1 MKFYLVTGGAG
12 FIGSHLVESLLATG
26 NRVVVLDNFRTGTK
40 ENLSAVAE
48 NSHLTIVE
56 GDIRDQKTI
65 AAVMAGVDG
74 VFHLAA
80 NVSVPVAKENP
91 AESFDINVRGTHNVL
106 EAARRASVSKVVLAS
121 SAAVYGDASG
131 EVVTE
136 NSTVCPI
143 SQYGLEKQI
152 LEKMAE
158 FYDQAYGMQTV
169 TLRLFNVFGPRQS
182 ADSQYAGVIT
192 LFAKCL
198 REGKPIQIYGDGKQT
213 RDFIYVSDV
222 IRALMISMTKELA
235 ENRIFNVATGSSVSV
250 LALAKIMAEQ
260 KGAQTEIEHMLA
272 REGDILHSAANVELI
287 KNTLGFTA
295 QTNLRDGLSEFMNY

>member
-65 AAVMAGVDG
+65 ATVMDGVDG

-222 IRALMISMTKELA
+222 IRALMTSMTKELA

-250 LALAKIMAEQ
+250 LELAKIMAEQ

-295 QTNLRDGLSEFMNY
+295 QTNLRDGLAEIWA